1 MMARAF
7 WKGVISFGMVAIPV
21 KMYVATQVHTTS
33 FHILH
38 KKCLSRLKQ
47 MWYCPVDNEYLPLQ
61 DTARGY
67 EYAPGQYAVLEESDF
82 KKVPL
87 KTLHSISIAG
97 FVDAGEIDPIYFQGS
112 HYLEPDELGVKPFS
126 LLRQTLLNTGRIGIA
141 KVTFQRQEHLCCL
154 RPFENIMM
162 LHTIH
167 YQADILPRD
176 DLKMPVQELSKD
188 ELKMASTLV
197 EAMTKKFKPEDF
209 RDEYH
214 EALKKVIDARVKG
227 LEIKAPREQKAAVKD
242 LMEALRTSI
251 ETARKATAAAGRA
264 K

>member
-1 MMARAF
+1 MARAF

-21 KMYVATQVHTTS
+21 KMYVATESHTTS

-47 MWYCPVDNEYLPLQ
+47 MWFCPTDNEYLPLQ
-61 DTARGY
+61 ETVRGY
-67 EYAPGQYAVLEESDF
+67 EYAPGQYVVLEESDF

-87 KTLHSISIAG
+87 KTLHSISIDG
-97 FVDAGEIDPIYFQGS
+97 FVNSGEIDPIYYQGS

-126 LLRQTLLNTGRIGIA
+126 LLRQTLLKTGRVGVA
-141 KVTFQRQEHLCCL
+141 KVTFQRQEHFCCL

-167 YQADILPRD
+167 YQAEILPKG
-176 DLKMPVQELSKD
+176 DLKPPVQELPKN
-188 ELKMASTLV
+188 ELDMAAALV
-197 EAMTKKFKPEDF
+197 EAMTKKFHPQDY
-209 RDEYH
+209 RNDYH

-227 LEIKAPREQKAAVKD
+227 LEIKAPREPKAAVKD

-251 ETARKATAAAGRA
+251 ETARKETAAAGRT

>member
-1 MMARAF
+1 MSRAF

-21 KMYVATQVHTTS
+21 KMYIATESHTTS

-47 MWYCPVDNEYLPLQ
+47 MWFCPVDNEYLPLQ
-61 DTARGY
+61 DTVRGY
-67 EYAPGQYAVLEESDF
+67 EYASGQYVILEESDF

-87 KTLHSISIAG
+87 KTLHSISITG
-97 FVDAGEIDPIYFQGS
+97 FVSAAEIDPIYFLGS

-126 LLRQTLLNTGRIGIA
+126 LLRQTLLKTGRVGIA

-154 RPFENIMM
+154 RPYDNIMM

-167 YQADILPRD
+167 YQADVLPKD
-176 DLKMPVQELSKD
+176 DLKPAQQELSKD
-188 ELKMASTLV
+188 ELDMAAALV
-197 EAMTKKFKPEDF
+197 AAMTKKFKPEDYH
-209 RDEYH
+209 DEYS
-214 EALKKVIDARVKG
+214 EALKKVIDAKVKG
-227 LEIKAPREQKAAVKD
+227 LEIKAPREPRVAIKD

-251 ETARKATAAAGRA
+251 ETARKETAAAGKSR
-264 K
+264 